1 MRRKETDV
9 DMDKLLL
16 PKRQPMRMQPYEEQ
30 EACMR
35 S

>member
-16 PKRQPMRMQPYEEQ
+16 PKRRPMWMHCYQL
-30 EACMR
+30 
-35 S
+35 SDSIK